1 MASMTAAYLAIGS
14 DERTATTA
22 PKPKQA
28 KVKVKETAVA

>member
-22 PKPKQA
+22 PNPKQTRL
-28 KVKVKETAVA
+28 KVKQTAVA